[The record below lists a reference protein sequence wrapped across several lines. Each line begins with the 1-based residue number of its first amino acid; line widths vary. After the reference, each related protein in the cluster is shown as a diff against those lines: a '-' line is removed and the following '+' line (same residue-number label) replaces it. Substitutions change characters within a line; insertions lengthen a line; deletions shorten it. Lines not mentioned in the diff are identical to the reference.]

1 MHDTLGTLRCHRCG
15 EHVEI
20 SIVSKR
26 VLYADVQRLLS
37 EAAEAIDM
45 LNDDSRR
52 DFPRW
57 EDLARRLREAAE

>member
-1 MHDTLGTLRCHRCG
+1 
-15 EHVEI
+15 VEI

-26 VLYADVQRLLS
+26 VLYADVKRLLS

-57 EDLARRLREAAE
+57 EDIARRLREAAG